1 MSQSYHGIGLGG
13 GIGIGRARVLRA
25 GLVDIPLH
33 RFAPAQRD
41 AEVARLHAA
50 IDVVK
55 ADLQAVAA
63 QLPADAPPEA
73 RALLDVHEIMLND
86 PSLGFGAQE
95 KILDEGLNA
104 QWAWSSQIALL
115 VDQFNHLD
123 DDYLRAR
130 SRDVEQIGQR
140 VLMRLTVSASHDY
153 DSDGTGEIIV
163 AHDLDPTDLLK
174 WRAAEGF
181 AIDLGG
187 VNSHTAIVARS
198 LQRPSAIGLGTAAEQ
213 VSDGDLLILD
223 GETGALI
230 INPDAQVLEAYQAKQ
245 KTANEQALLRQKL
258 IGVKAITLDG
268 QLIGLQANIEIPSEA
283 AAAAKL
289 GADGIGLFRSEFL
302 FLDRL
307 QLPDEQEQY
316 EAYCTALSAMPDQIV
331 TIRTIDVGADK
342 ALPQQRIDPPA
353 NPALGQRAIRFS
365 MQHPDIFITQLRALL
380 RASACGNLRILV
392 PMMAHRFEVDACK
405 ALIQQAREQLA
416 QEGYAMAD
424 HVPLGAMIEVPAAA
438 IEADWFARELDFLS
452 IGTNDLVQYTL
463 AVDRTD
469 HQVARLYDS
478 YHPAVLRLIQM
489 TIDAC
494 NKHGKP
500 LAVCGEMAGNPNSA
514 ELLVRMGLRHLSMQP
529 QSLLAVKERLL
540 QTDLTVAKSTEAI
553 KAQ

>member
-1 MSQSYHGIGLGG
+1 MSNSFHGIGLGG

-33 RFAPAQRD
+33 RFAPAQR
-41 AEVARLHAA
+41 ATEVARLHAA
-50 IDVVK
+50 IDAVK
-55 ADLQAVAA
+55 ADLHAVASH
-63 QLPADAPPEA
+63 LPADAPPEA

-86 PSLGFGAQE
+86 PTLGFGAQE

-153 DSDGTGEIIV
+153 DSDGTNEIVV

-198 LQRPSAIGLGTAAEQ
+198 LQRPAAIGLANAADQ
-213 VSDGDLLILD
+213 ISDGDLLIVD
-223 GETGALI
+223 GETGSLI
-230 INPDAQVLEAYQAKQ
+230 INPNNQVLEAYRAKQ
-245 KTANEQALLRQKL
+245 TKALEQAQLRQRL
-258 IGVKAITLDG
+258 IGVKAITIDG
-268 QLIGLQANIEIPSEA
+268 QAIRLQANIEVPSEA
-283 AAAAKL
+283 AAAARL
-289 GADGIGLFRSEFL
+289 GAEGVGLFRSEFL
-302 FLDRL
+302 FLDRTE
-307 QLPDEQEQY
+307 LPNEQEQY
-316 EAYCTALSAMPDQIV
+316 EAYCTALLATPDHTV

-342 ALPQQRIDPPA
+342 ALPQQRIDPPS
-353 NPALGQRAIRFS
+353 NPALGERAIRFS
-365 MQHPDIFITQLRALL
+365 LQHPEIFITQLRALL
-380 RASACGNLRILV
+380 RASACGHLRILI
-392 PMMAHRFEVDACK
+392 PMIAHRFEVHACK
-405 ALIQQAREQLA
+405 ALLQHAREQL
-416 QEGYAMAD
+416 QREGFAMAD

-478 YHPAVLRLIQM
+478 HHPAVLQLIQL

-494 NKHGKP
+494 AKYDKP
-500 LAVCGEMAGNPNSA
+500 LAVCGEMAGDPNSA
-514 ELLVRMGLRHLSMQP
+514 ELLVRMGLRQLSMQP

-540 QTDLTVAKSTEAI
+540 LTDLT
-553 KAQ
+553 KAPLLQ